1 MRNQSEHLPLMN
13 FIWPMLLTTR
23 PSLVLNS
30 HAHDSTT
37 GKILENSWIRVT
49 DFEIK
54 WLIWMGSCC
63 ETFISKGL
71 KIDIQLDH
79 QDLTKIIPLCTL
91 VTRWKFQKWLS
102 FMKFSRKS
110 RKRLRQVSGIN
121 YLIKMSVWLSGI
133 AKRGLDDF
141 FSQTR
146 NLSPY

>member
-1 MRNQSEHLPLMN
+1 MRNQSEHPPLMN

-30 HAHDSTT
+30 PHDSTT

-79 QDLTKIIPLCTL
+79 QELTKIIPLCTL
-91 VTRWKFQKWLS
+91 VTRLKFQKWLS
-102 FMKFSRKS
+102 FMKYSRKS

-121 YLIKMSVWLSGI
+121 YSIKMSTYRLACMGSEITWVGWLI
-133 AKRGLDDF
+133 
-141 FSQTR
+141 QPNT
-146 NLSPY
+146 

>member
-1 MRNQSEHLPLMN
+1 MRNQSEHPPLMN

-23 PSLVLNS
+23 PSFVLNS
-30 HAHDSTT
+30 PHDSTT

-79 QDLTKIIPLCTL
+79 QELTKIIPLCTL
-91 VTRWKFQKWLS
+91 VTRLKFQKWLS
-102 FMKFSRKS
+102 FMKYSRKS

-121 YLIKMSVWLSGI
+121 YFIKMSTYRLACRDSEVMWVGWLI
-133 AKRGLDDF
+133 
-141 FSQTR
+141 
-146 NLSPY
+146 LSNK